1 MVEKESTSGLSL
13 NVLILVG
20 SMIVVLVASVASL
33 VVYTRSKKKGIE
45 NLQLKSTV
53 DYLRSKINILVNEP
67 SVQKKNIL

>member
-20 SMIVVLVASVASL
+20 SMIVALVASVASL